1 MWEDTIIDYNG
12 EVLAADSKRDAIKK
26 WIDMQ
31 DGRREISAVRV
42 RDSYTFNEGSEFEET
57 YYLVS
62 GAHIGDNVGDSD
74 SDEPLS
80 VGFPQLDEEYTQ
92 VTDDRFEYTIPNDEN
107 IAPMDIIP
115 QADLKGADLSDADL
129 SGADLTDADLSDA
142 DLTDAD
148 LSGADLSDA
157 DLSDADLTRATLN
170 DATVTEAQL
179 KAARN

>member
-1 MWEDTIIDYNG
+1 MWEDSIIDYNS
-12 EVLAADSKRDAIKK
+12 EVLAADTKRDAIKK
-26 WIDMQ
+26 WIDIQ

-42 RDSYTFNEGSEFEET
+42 RDSYTFSEGSEFEET

-62 GAHIGDNVGDSD
+62 GAIIGDNVGDSD
-74 SDEPLS
+74 SDESLS

-115 QADLKGADLSDADL
+115 QADLKDADLSDADL
-129 SGADLTDADLSDA
+129 TDADLSDADLTDADLSDA

-148 LSGADLSDA
+148 LSGAE
-157 DLSDADLTRATLN
+157 LTRATLN

-179 KAARN
+179 EAARD

>member
-42 RDSYTFNEGSEFEET
+42 RDSYTFSEGSEFEET

-62 GAHIGDNVGDSD
+62 GAIIGDNVGDSD
-74 SDEPLS
+74 SDESLS

-115 QADLKGADLSDADL
+115 QADLKDADLSDADR
-129 SGADLTDADLSDA
+129 SGADLSDA

-148 LSGADLSDA
+148 LSGAE
-157 DLSDADLTRATLN
+157 LTRATLN

-179 KAARN
+179 EAARD